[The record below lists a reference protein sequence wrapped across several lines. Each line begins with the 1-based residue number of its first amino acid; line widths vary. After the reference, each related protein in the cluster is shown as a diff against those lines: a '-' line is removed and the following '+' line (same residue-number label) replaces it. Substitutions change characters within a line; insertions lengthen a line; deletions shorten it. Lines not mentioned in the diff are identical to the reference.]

1 MKLLIVE
8 DDKSQIQL
16 YEDVIDS
23 FNKKNDFQITTLA
36 IDNLED
42 AKQALLSSDYDAA
55 IVDLKLSSNSIELEG
70 MELVNEIVDK
80 LRFPL
85 FIVSGSISQ
94 IEREENFLFKKRS
107 RDGNFQNVLS
117 ELKEIYDT
125 GIIQIL
131 GKKGKID
138 EYLNKIF
145 WEHLSSS
152 MDIWINDDSRTS
164 EQKHKVL
171 LRYILLH
178 IQEYLELTTE
188 SNFENYHPAEI
199 YITPPIKNILF
210 TGDVLIE
217 NESQKRFI
225 ILTPSCD
232 LAHKGKTENVLLV
245 EIEHKENGLIS
256 ELKSIIKDAE
266 IGKDRKNNATSKLK
280 NLIKNNVPKYHFLPD
295 YKDISA
301 GLIDFQLL
309 KSVPKNE
316 TINNYTRLTS
326 VNNSF
331 TKDIVARFSFYYSRQ
346 GSPDFNID
354 EIYDSII
361 KA

>member
-1 MKLLIVE
+1 MKILIVE
-8 DDKSQIQL
+8 DDINQIQL

-23 FNKKNDFQITTLA
+23 YNKKNDIQITTLSV
-36 IDNLED
+36 DNLED

-55 IVDLKLSSNSIELEG
+55 IVDLKLSSNSVELEG
-70 MELVNEIVDK
+70 MEIVNEIIDN

-85 FIVSGSISQ
+85 FIVSGSIAQ
-94 IEREENFLFKKRS
+94 IDKEENFLFKKRS
-107 RDGNFQNVLS
+107 RDGNFQDVLS

-152 MDIWINDDSRTS
+152 MDIWINDNSRTS
-164 EQKHKVL
+164 DQKQKVL

-199 YITPPIKNILF
+199 YITPPIKDILF
-210 TGDVLIE
+210 TGDILIE
-217 NESQKRFI
+217 KESQKRYI

-232 LAHKGKTENVLLV
+232 LAHKDKTENILLV
-245 EIEHKENGLIS
+245 EVENKEKGQIS
-256 ELKSIIKDAE
+256 ELKLIINNPE
-266 IGKDRKNNATSKLK
+266 TGKDKKNNATGKLK
-280 NLIKNNVPKYHFLPD
+280 NLIKNNIPKYHFLPE
-295 YKDISA
+295 YKSIPA

-309 KSVPKNE
+309 KSVKKDD
-316 TINNYTRLTS
+316 IANYFIRTTS
-326 VNNSF
+326 VNNNF

-346 GSPDFNID
+346 GSPDFNFD
-354 EIYDSII
+354 EIYDSLIN
-361 KA
+361 